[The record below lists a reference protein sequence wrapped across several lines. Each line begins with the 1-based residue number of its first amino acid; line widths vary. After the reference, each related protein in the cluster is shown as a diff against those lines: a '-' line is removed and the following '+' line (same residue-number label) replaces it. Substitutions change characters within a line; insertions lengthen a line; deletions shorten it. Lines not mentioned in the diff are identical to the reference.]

1 MKKKYEESDFFVS
14 KRELGKLFDSKYPL
28 DVHLWRGQKPAD
40 TGKKVL
46 YPLLKSYLLSNGQIR
61 EPDIDTRCQN

>member
-40 TGKKVL
+40 T
-46 YPLLKSYLLSNGQIR
+46 
-61 EPDIDTRCQN
+61 